1 MRILSSLLAL
11 ATVLSASVAMA
22 APLSNGLEPSER
34 PPTLVDRLFPET
46 PIEGEGWRGLLAIML
61 MNHDLDAR
69 RPVLRTERDAE
80 PR

>member
-1 MRILSSLLAL
+1 MRFLPSIVVL
-11 ATVLSASVAMA
+11 ATLLFASVATA
-22 APLSNGLEPSER
+22 APQSGEVELTER